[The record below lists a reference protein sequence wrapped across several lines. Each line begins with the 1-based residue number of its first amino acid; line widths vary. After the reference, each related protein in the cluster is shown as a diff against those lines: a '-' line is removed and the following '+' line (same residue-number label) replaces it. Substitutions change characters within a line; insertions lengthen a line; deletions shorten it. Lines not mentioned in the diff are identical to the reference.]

1 MLDMANEDAPPEAP
15 SFLEEA
21 GRRLGQLPRWGIE
34 RAMETAR
41 RVADPNGTQGSSHTL
56 TEHMQNLAASAMRR
70 STDAAR
76 ISLSP
81 QATAAT
87 VVEIRNKAEVYFFV
101 RGNRHTLGIPATY
114 PDPFPLNFYLERA
127 YDRADFPALFAVEGL
142 GREFGRSQVR
152 KDPSV
157 TGLLHEGSHL
167 PLPRKSVLMLHAGLG
182 MSFAKQ
188 LFDDLPHHVSR
199 AELEK
204 AVDQFVQLCRN
215 NARPGYQI
223 ATLEPLGLVTR
234 TFHARLT
241 RDVDEVLKARYP
253 ELRHLYWHGAGRAV
267 YFLAQNALPCATW
280 DSFLQCEQE
289 CVDDLSREELLAG
302 QAWAFSMV
310 NIRQP
315 EVLLHLFITPHAANH
330 PLPAA
335 FQRGIAAALVMRQ
348 ETTPGTGMI
357 TRLLEFD
364 SIPARSRQAWDHFVL
379 GPAQQAL
386 GELESA
392 SSAAQWMNEAFDFSE
407 TDSIL
412 RSTTTS

>member
-21 GRRLGQLPRWGIE
+21 SRRLGQLPRWGLE

-56 TEHMQNLAASAMRR
+56 TEHVQNLAASAMRR

-101 RGNRHTLGIPATY
+101 RGNRHTLCIPATY
-114 PDPFPLNFYLERA
+114 PDPFPLSFYLERA
-127 YDRADFPALFAVEGL
+127 YDRHDFPALFAVEGL

-152 KDPSV
+152 KDSSV
-157 TGLLHEGSHL
+157 TGLLHEDSHL

-188 LFDDLPHHVSR
+188 LLDDLPRQVSR

-253 ELRHLYWHGAGRAV
+253 ALRHLYWHGAGRAV

-302 QAWAFSMV
+302 QAWAFCMV
-310 NIRQP
+310 NMRQP
-315 EVLLHLFITPHAANH
+315 EVLLHLFVTPHAANH
-330 PLPAA
+330 PLPTA

-379 GPAQQAL
+379 GPARQAL